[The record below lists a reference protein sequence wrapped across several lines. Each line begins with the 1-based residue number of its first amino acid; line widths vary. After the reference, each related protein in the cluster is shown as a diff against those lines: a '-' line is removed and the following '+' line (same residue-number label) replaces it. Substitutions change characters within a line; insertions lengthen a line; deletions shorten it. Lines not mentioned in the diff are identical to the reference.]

1 MDIEEFAKKVQPRKK
16 RSRLIPFKDQIMTLK
31 SQGYTDL
38 QIRDWLALN
47 EVEVS
52 REMVRKFVAKQASAK
67 QPDLQS
73 SNALASSNTGS
84 KTVDSAPAIDQAA
97 KPGMSQADKMRIKLE
112 EQKRDA
118 ESKRFKHDKT
128 GNT

>member
-16 RSRLIPFKDQIMTLK
+16 RSKLIPFKDQIMTLK

-47 EVEVS
+47 QVQVS
-52 REMVRKFVAKQASAK
+52 REMVRKFVAQQAATK
-67 QPDLQS
+67 LPGTRELNVPV
-73 SNALASSNTGS
+73 NANTGS
-84 KTVDSAPAIDQAA
+84 NTVDEAPQIDLAG
-97 KPGMSQADKMRIKLE
+97 KPGITQADKMRIKLE
-112 EQKRDA
+112 EQKRNA
-118 ESKRFKHDKT
+118 ESKQFKHDKT